1 MKIKFVGAART
12 VTGSCYILE
21 AAGHRFAV
29 DCGMHQGNREIEKRN
44 YNQINAYHPD
54 KVEFILLTHA
64 HIDHS
69 GLLPRFVRNGFSG
82 PIYTTTP
89 TRDLLEI
96 MLKDSAHIQ
105 EMEARWENK
114 RRQRHGRE
122 PIDPLYDQEDAQKT
136 IPLIEP
142 VDYDTVFEPAPGIRV
157 KFKDAGHILGSG
169 FIELWVEENGRVQKM
184 VFSGDLGRPN
194 QLIIRDPE
202 VVNDA
207 DFLFMESTYGN
218 RNHKDESRSREEL
231 AEAIR
236 YSYGHGQKVIIPA
249 FAVERSQELIYSLHL
264 LAKEGKLPEDMPVYL
279 DSPLAIR
286 ATKIFRKYREFYD
299 AESQEILSNG
309 EDPLSLPNLR
319 LTLSAEESMEI
330 NRLDGPAV
338 VISASGMANAGRIK
352 HHLRHNLWKQGASVV
367 FVGFQAFGTPGRKIV
382 DGAKEIRILG
392 EQIAVNARVFT
403 IGGFSA
409 HAGQEQ
415 LLTWLSHFYNPNL
428 RVFLIHG
435 EYEGQ
440 KVLASLIRERFGF
453 EVHIPEYLEE
463 CDLVPGEAVT
473 PRLEPEKAHP
483 GIDWDYL
490 VEDTR
495 NRVKQ
500 LVEKKERLTAM
511 NWVHQTEI
519 RDNLVDINGRLSQLL
534 SEIYPDAGQQTSD
547 H

>member
-1 MKIKFVGAART
+1 MKIKFAGAART

-29 DCGMHQGNREIEKRN
+29 DCGMHQGNKEIEKRN
-44 YNQINAYHPD
+44 YNQIEAYHPD
-54 KVEFILLTHA
+54 KVQFILLTHA

-169 FIELWVEENGRVQKM
+169 FIELWVEENNRVHKV

-236 YSYGHGQKVIIPA
+236 YSYDHGQKVIIPA

-264 LAKEGKLPEDMPVYL
+264 LAKEGKLPADMPVYL

-286 ATKIFRKYREFYD
+286 ATKIFRKYGEFYD

-367 FVGFQAFGTPGRKIV
+367 FVGFQAVGTPGRKIV

-428 RVFLIHG
+428 QVFLVHG

-453 EVHIPEYLEE
+453 DVHIPDYLEE
-463 CDLVPGEAVT
+463 CDLVPGREVT
-473 PRLEPEKAHP
+473 PHLEPEKAHP

-490 VEDTR
+490 VEDTH
-495 NRVKQ
+495 NRVRQ
-500 LVEKKERLTAM
+500 LFERKERLSAM
-511 NWVHQTEI
+511 SWVHQTEI
-519 RDNLVDINGRLSQLL
+519 RDNLVDINGRLSRLL
-534 SEIYPDAGQQTSD
+534 SEIYPDDSSQTKD

>member
-1 MKIKFVGAART
+1 MKVKFCGAART
-12 VTGSCYILE
+12 VTGSCYILG

-44 YNQINAYHPD
+44 QNRIDVYQPD
-54 KVEFILLTHA
+54 VLSFVLLTHA

-69 GLLPRFVRNGFSG
+69 GLLPHIVRNGFSG
-82 PIYTTTP
+82 PIYTTPP

-114 RRQRHGRE
+114 RRQRHGKE
-122 PIDPLYDQEDAQKT
+122 PVDPLYDQEDAQRT
-136 IPLIEP
+136 IPMIEP
-142 VDYDTVFEPAPGIRV
+142 VDYDTVFEPVPGIRV
-157 KFKDAGHILGSG
+157 KFKDAGHILGSS
-169 FIELWVEENGRVQKM
+169 FIELWVREEGRMHKI

-207 DFLFMESTYGN
+207 DFLFMESTYGS
-218 RNHKDESRSREEL
+218 RNHKDESKSREEL
-231 AEAIR
+231 AEAID
-236 YSYGHGQKVIIPA
+236 YSYSHGQKVIIPA
-249 FAVERSQELIYSLHL
+249 FAVERSQEIIYSLYL
-264 LAKEGKLPEDMPVYL
+264 LQKEGRLPSDMPVYL

-286 ATKIFRKYREFYD
+286 ATNIFRKYKDVYDSESREII
-299 AESQEILSNG
+299 SGG

-330 NRLDGPAV
+330 NTLDGPAV

-382 DGAKEIRILG
+382 DGAGEIRILG
-392 EQIAVNARVFT
+392 EQITVNARVFT

-415 LLTWLSHFYNPNL
+415 LLTWLSHFYNPRL
-428 RVFLIHG
+428 RVFLVHG
-435 EYEGQ
+435 EYGGQ

-463 CDLVPGEAVT
+463 CELVPGGAVT
-473 PRLEPEKAHP
+473 PKLEPEKAHP
-483 GIDWDYL
+483 GIDWEYL
-490 VEDTR
+490 FADTQSRVE
-495 NRVKQ
+495 Q
-500 LVEKKERLTAM
+500 LLGRKERLAAM
-511 NWVHQTEI
+511 SWAHQTEL

-534 SEIYPDAGQQTSD
+534 SEIYPQDEYTAVD
-547 H
+547 D